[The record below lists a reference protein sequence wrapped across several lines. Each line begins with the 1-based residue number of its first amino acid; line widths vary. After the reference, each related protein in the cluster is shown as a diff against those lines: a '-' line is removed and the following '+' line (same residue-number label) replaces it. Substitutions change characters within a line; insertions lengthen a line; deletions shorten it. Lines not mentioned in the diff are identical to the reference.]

1 MLNQPKVL
9 KMKTSTYTHKG
20 HIQPAETPQE
30 ELRNIKRSGATLL
43 LLFTALFALLFFS
56 SCEDEDDKEEELR
69 PDSLELIVDN
79 QLEARYSQ
87 TIKLDAS
94 QTHDKLDAAIT
105 FKWEGKTAF
114 FPYAR

>member
-1 MLNQPKVL
+1 
-9 KMKTSTYTHKG
+9 MKTTSMYAKNDHFNHAG
-20 HIQPAETPQE
+20 TPGQE
-30 ELRNIKRSGATLL
+30 LKSIKRSGAGLL

-69 PDSLELIVDN
+69 PDSLELIVGDN
-79 QLEARYSQ
+79 LEALYNQ
-87 TIKLDAS
+87 TVKLDAS
-94 QTHDKLDAAIT
+94 QTYDKLDAAIT